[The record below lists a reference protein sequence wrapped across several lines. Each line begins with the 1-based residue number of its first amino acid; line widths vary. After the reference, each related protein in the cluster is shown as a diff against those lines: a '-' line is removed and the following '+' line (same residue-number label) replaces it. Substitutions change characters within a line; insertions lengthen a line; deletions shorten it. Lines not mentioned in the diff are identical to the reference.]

1 MSGCNEA
8 RVRIKI
14 CGITSVEDG
23 LHAARCGADALG
35 FVFYDRSPRCIAPE
49 DACEIVRRLPP
60 FVSTVGLFVNEEP
73 SRIERIAQMCSLDMI
88 QVHGDEEP
96 DQCRIAGRRVIK
108 ALRLRDRT
116 SLLMV
121 ERFSDCGVLLDA
133 WVSNSYGGTGQCCNW
148 GLAAEA
154 ARCRPVILAGG
165 LDPDNVAEAISVVH
179 PFAVDVSSGV
189 ESAPGRKDPLKVEA
203 FIRNVNQTRSDQ

>member
-8 RVRIKI
+8 RVRVKI

-49 DACEIVRRLPP
+49 EAGEIVRRLPP

-73 SRIERIAQMCSLDMI
+73 ARIERIAQMCSLDMI
-88 QVHGDEEP
+88 QMHGDEEP
-96 DQCRIAGRRVIK
+96 GQCRIAGRRVIK
-108 ALRLRDRT
+108 ALRLRESS
-116 SLLMV
+116 SLPMV
-121 ERFSDCGVLLDA
+121 ERFSDCAVLLDA
-133 WVSNSYGGTGQCCNW
+133 WVPNSYGGTGQCCNW
-148 GLAAEA
+148 DLAADA
-154 ARCRPVILAGG
+154 ARVRSVILAGG
-165 LDPDNVAEAISVVH
+165 LNPDNVGEAISVVH

-189 ESAPGRKDPLKVEA
+189 ESAPGKKDPLKVEA
-203 FIRNVNQTRSDQ
+203 FIRNVNQTRSD

>member
-1 MSGCNEA
+1 
-8 RVRIKI
+8 
-14 CGITSVEDG
+14 
-23 LHAARCGADALG
+23 
-35 FVFYDRSPRCIAPE
+35 
-49 DACEIVRRLPP
+49 
-60 FVSTVGLFVNEEP
+60 
-73 SRIERIAQMCSLDMI
+73 
-88 QVHGDEEP
+88 
-96 DQCRIAGRRVIK
+96 VIK
-108 ALRLRDRT
+108 ALRLQDRT